1 MTFLSGLQPLVSVE
15 LWGRQGFAWNNL
27 QMIPRAMTN
36 FPNPVLQQCQPGAS
50 GQGVLSAFSL
60 AGAHA
65 AATLPLEGLLGTCR
79 GKNTLLHRHT
89 PRKGFFCYLARLL
102 GTKCL
107 NGAAIHHLSPLLVT
121 SPTFPS
127 LFCAFNQLCCEN
139 IGQGVL
145 SWSPQPPDYILCLK
159 QTFILPTDESQ
170 VTLLTRTL
178 GYHSF
183 SFSLSLSFFLSFS
196 TFATSSQVSFRRH

>member
-1 MTFLSGLQPLVSVE
+1 MTFLSGLQPLISVE
-15 LWGRQGFAWNNL
+15 LWGRQGFAWDNL
-27 QMIPRAMTN
+27 QMIPRAITN

-50 GQGVLSAFSL
+50 GQGVLSALSL

-107 NGAAIHHLSPLLVT
+107 NGVAIHHLSPLLVT

-139 IGQGVL
+139 IGRGVL

-159 QTFILPTDESQ
+159 QTFILSTNESQ

>member
-15 LWGRQGFAWNNL
+15 LWGRQGFAWDNL
-27 QMIPRAMTN
+27 QMIPRAITN

-50 GQGVLSAFSL
+50 GQGVLSALSL

-107 NGAAIHHLSPLLVT
+107 NGVAIHHLSPLLVT

-139 IGQGVL
+139 IGRGVL

-159 QTFILPTDESQ
+159 QTFILSTDESQ